1 MKVVSFEERI
11 VASLIHTCRATPRRR
26 TTTVPASLM
35 TAQLSRRFNAQQLT
49 LHCQPGMDREQRTL
63 SVRVRTPR
71 LSNNNRWRWGW
82 PSSGWWHS
90 QAFSKSKSTSLPGD
104 RQREDL
110 GPVCPLADTP
120 HRIVPCAFRCWSWYI
135 QQHSETQTKQ
145 LPAVAVFRARESSL
159 HRRLVRRC
167 KALRR
172 PAAGQ
177 NLSSR
182 LRNKTLHQTI
192 VLLWLSKVIYVPV
205 HMQDWHGQPQEGRRR
220 RNKEQSNFFSRTNS
234 RP

>member
-63 SVRVRTPR
+63 SVQSTYAACVKKQSMAVGMAQQWMVALPSLFEKEVQITPGRSAKRRSWSCVSLGGHRTA
-71 LSNNNRWRWGW
+71 LSACI
-82 PSSGWWHS
+82 PV
-90 QAFSKSKSTSLPGD
+90 LV
-104 RQREDL
+104 L
-110 GPVCPLADTP
+110 GTG
-120 HRIVPCAFRCWSWYI
+120 

-159 HRRLVRRC
+159 FDRRLVRR
-167 KALRR
+167 
-172 PAAGQ
+172 
-177 NLSSR
+177 
-182 LRNKTLHQTI
+182 
-192 VLLWLSKVIYVPV
+192 
-205 HMQDWHGQPQEGRRR
+205 
-220 RNKEQSNFFSRTNS
+220 
-234 RP
+234 